1 MMGWLGHKAIISQG
15 RSVLPLDMAPSFL
28 KFLPTTSV
36 DLQASPDRKFLTSD
50 PCIWIICHM
59 PEHEKITGPWYT
71 YIFLQKY
78 LSFVHCMKE
87 LRTKSVYP
95 SAKSLQSCATPEMA
109 AYQVLPSLGF
119 SRQEHWSGL
128 PLPSPMHE
136 SEKWKLVTQS
146 R

>member
-95 SAKSLQSCATPEMA
+95 SAKSCCLQSLLW
-109 AYQVLPSLGF
+109 LPGEAQGQR
-119 SRQEHWSGL
+119 SRQATVHGVTKSLTWLRDGA
-128 PLPSPMHE
+128 H
-136 SEKWKLVTQS
+136 TQS
-146 R
+146 PWINV